1 MRKSNRNS
9 EKQKKLARLKYRERQ
24 IDKHIKW
31 AVNRGFLRWKELIE
45 IHDKYNV
52 KVYG

>member
-1 MRKSNRNS
+1 MRQSNRNS

-31 AVNRGFLRWKELIE
+31 ACNRGFLRWNELIE
-45 IHDKYNV
+45 IHDKFNI
-52 KVYG
+52 KVYE